1 MRAEK
6 QKKKKK
12 KKKKKNKKAKEGGE
26 KVVRVPS
33 TEGAKKIAQT

>member
-12 KKKKKNKKAKEGGE
+12 KKKKKTKEGGE